1 MNITE
6 AVEYIVIHTDSG
18 DYVVPINDGLIDD
31 DDDDED
37 FDLDVLEGFGL

>member
-18 DYVVPINDGLIDD
+18 DYVVPTNDGLVDD
-31 DDDDED
+31 DA
-37 FDLDVLEGFGL
+37 DLDALEEFGL

>member
-18 DYVVPINDGLIDD
+18 DYVVPTDDGLI
-31 DDDDED
+31 DDDED

>member
-18 DYVVPINDGLIDD
+18 DYVVPTNDGLVDD
-31 DDDDED
+31 DA
-37 FDLDVLEGFGL
+37 DLNTAEELGL

>member
-1 MNITE
+1 MNTTE

-18 DYVVPINDGLIDD
+18 DYVVSTNDGLI

>member
-18 DYVVPINDGLIDD
+18 DYVVPTNDGLDD
-31 DDDDED
+31 DDAN
-37 FDLDVLEGFGL
+37 DLDVLEAFGL

>member
-18 DYVVPINDGLIDD
+18 DYVVPTNDGLIDD
-31 DDDDED
+31 DED
-37 FDLDVLEGFGL
+37 SDLDVLEGFGL

>member
-18 DYVVPINDGLIDD
+18 DYAIPTNDGLIDD
-31 DDDDED
+31 DDDL
-37 FDLDVLEGFGL
+37 DLNTVEEFGL

>member
-18 DYVVPINDGLIDD
+18 DYVVSTNDGLIDD
-31 DDDDED
+31 DDA
-37 FDLDVLEGFGL
+37 DLDVLEGFGL